1 MEMKNNEWNVPSEYF
16 EKNKKALMPVRKFPT
31 GKWLLA
37 LAAACVIGVGFF
49 MLKGDGRAQEIAEGK
64 RREEDVREGKKG
76 EDVGAKNL
84 SPNIG
89 EDIGAKNL
97 SPNIGEDIGAKNLST
112 KEDIGAK
119 NLSTKEDI
127 GAKNLSTKEDI
138 GAKNLSTKEDIGSK
152 HLSTNT
158 GSKNLS
164 TNTGSKNLS
173 TKEEIAEELKE
184 IPREELVAYLLEEDS
199 ELIENLN

>member
-1 MEMKNNEWNVPSEYF
+1 MEMKNNEWNVPSDYF

-97 SPNIGEDIGAKNLST
+97 ST

-127 GAKNLSTKEDI
+127 GAKYL
-138 GAKNLSTKEDIGSK
+138 LTKEDIGSK
-152 HLSTNT
+152 
-158 GSKNLS
+158 NLL
-164 TNTGSKNLS
+164 TKEDIGSKNLS

>member
-1 MEMKNNEWNVPSEYF
+1 
-16 EKNKKALMPVRKFPT
+16 MPVRKFPT

-97 SPNIGEDIGAKNLST
+97 ST

-119 NLSTKEDI
+119 Y
-127 GAKNLSTKEDI
+127 
-138 GAKNLSTKEDIGSK
+138 LSTKEDIGSK
-152 HLSTNT
+152 H
-158 GSKNLS
+158 LS